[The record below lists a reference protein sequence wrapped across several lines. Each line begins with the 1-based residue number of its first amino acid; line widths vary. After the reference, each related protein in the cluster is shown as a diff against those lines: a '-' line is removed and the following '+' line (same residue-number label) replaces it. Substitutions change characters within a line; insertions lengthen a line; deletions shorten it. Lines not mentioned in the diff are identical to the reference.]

1 VQSFD
6 VIVVG
11 GGLVGAS
18 FALALHD
25 AQVSVAL
32 VEPQAPRSVPGDES
46 WDNRVYALS
55 PGNVQ
60 WLSELGIWRELP
72 AARVTPVESMQIFGD
87 RPQGRLEFSA
97 YESGLRAL
105 AWIVENR
112 LVQGALGRA
121 LESAAHVRLFC
132 PARCEAIEWEREGAT
147 LRLADG
153 QALRARLI
161 VGADGADSWVRERAG
176 IGVAVHD
183 YGQVGVVANFSTAKS
198 HEGTAFQ
205 WFRADGVLALLP
217 LPGPRVS
224 MVWSAPEARA
234 RELIQ
239 LPADALAREV
249 ADAAQAAVGMLE
261 VITPAVGFPL
271 KRQRVERLVEPRA
284 ALIGDAAHNVH
295 PLAGQGVNLGL
306 RDARELAHVLA
317 ARGPRTDCG
326 DYPLL
331 RRFERARKEDIA
343 SLELATHGLEKLFEN
358 PAVWMAGL
366 RNFGLA
372 LVDAQPPLKSMLV
385 RHAAA

>member
-1 VQSFD
+1 MQSFD
-6 VIVVG
+6 VVVVG

-18 FALALHD
+18 FALALRD

-32 VEPQAPRSVPGDES
+32 VEPHAPRPLPVDES

-55 PGNVQ
+55 PGNVG
-60 WLSELGIWRELP
+60 WLAELGIWPRIA
-72 AARVTPVESMQIFGD
+72 AARVTQVESMLIYGD
-87 RPQGRLEFSA
+87 QPQGRLEFSA
-97 YESGLRAL
+97 YESGLREL

-112 LVQGALGRA
+112 LVQGALSSA
-121 LESAAHVRLFC
+121 FESAAHVQLFC
-132 PARCEAIEWEREGAT
+132 PASCEAIEWERDAAT

-153 QALRARLI
+153 ESLRARLI

-183 YGQVGVVANFSTAKS
+183 YGQVGVVANFSTARS

-217 LPGPRVS
+217 LPAQRVS

-234 RELIQ
+234 RELLQ

-249 ADAAQAAVGMLE
+249 EDAAQGAVGALE
-261 VITPAVGFPL
+261 LITPAAGFPL

-306 RDARELAHVLA
+306 RDARELVSVLA

-343 SLELATHGLEKLFEN
+343 ALELATHGLEKLFAN
-358 PAVWMAGL
+358 RAVWMAGL